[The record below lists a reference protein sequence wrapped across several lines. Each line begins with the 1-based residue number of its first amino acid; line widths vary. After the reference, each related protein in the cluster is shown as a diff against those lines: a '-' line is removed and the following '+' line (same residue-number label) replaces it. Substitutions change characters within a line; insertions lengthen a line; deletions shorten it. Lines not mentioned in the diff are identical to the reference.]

1 MNYENKEEGY
11 YNNVRHDL
19 IRFFNKS
26 NKSLKVLEVGAAY
39 GETLFF
45 LKKSGIASEVVG
57 VELFQDTKNLDKY
70 KDLDQFL
77 FGDIQTL
84 NVSKFENYFDIILL
98 ADVLEHL
105 VEPLPV
111 LEKIKKLL
119 KKDGEIIISIPNIRH
134 YSSFIKIFIKGNFQY
149 ENSGIFDYTHM
160 RFYCKSDIVSLVQ
173 KAGFTIEKSE
183 GSVKNFKG
191 KSFAKI
197 FNTITFGLFEQFL
210 SVQYFFKIKKGNL

>member
-1 MNYENKEEGY
+1 MNYENKQEGY

-26 NKSLKVLEVGAAY
+26 KGNLKVLEVGAAY

-45 LKKSGIASEVVG
+45 LKNSGMTSEVVG
-57 VELFQDTKNLDKY
+57 VELFQDSNNLDKY
-70 KDLDQFL
+70 KKLDHFL

-84 NVSKFENYFDIILL
+84 DLSKFENYFDVILL

-111 LEKIKKLL
+111 LEKIRKLL

-134 YSSFIKIFIKGNFQY
+134 YSSFIKIFLKGNFQY
-149 ENSGIFDYTHM
+149 EDSGIFDYTHM
-160 RFYCKSDIVSLVQ
+160 RFYCKSDIVKLVQ
-173 KAGFTIEKSE
+173 KAGFTIEKLE
-183 GSVKNFKG
+183 GSVKNYDG

-197 FNTITFGLFEQFL
+197 LNILTFSLFEEFL
-210 SVQYFFKIKKGNL
+210 SVQYFFKIKKRN